1 MITWHPQHPVLRSA
15 GSVWTR
21 MLPPHGTARRGAA
34 RRDALLATHSPSVQP
49 LPSFIYA
56 QGSFLLGTPSHPL
69 FLLS

>member
-21 MLPPHGTARRGAA
+21 VLRAA

-56 QGSFLLGTPSHPL
+56 QGSFLLGTHPL

>member
-1 MITWHPQHPVLRSA
+1 MITWHPWHPVLRSA
-15 GSVWTR
+15 RSVWTR
-21 MLPPHGTARRGAA
+21 MLPPRGAA

-49 LPSFIYA
+49 LPPFIYA

>member
-1 MITWHPQHPVLRSA
+1 MITWHPQHLVLRSA

-21 MLPPHGTARRGAA
+21 MLRAA

-56 QGSFLLGTPSHPL
+56 QGSFLLGTHPL